1 MKLITP
7 NFLNTIDTIDTI
19 NTNTINT
26 KRRNS
31 MKVIN
36 KIGMMSMMSLSAF
49 IAQAQDVIIGNPS
62 WPSASA
68 TANILKVVMEENLG
82 LNVALQNGSNSL
94 IFEAMD
100 RNSMH
105 VHPEV
110 WLPNQQNLH
119 DKYVEKK
126 GTVVQ
131 NKNGVEAKQGLCI
144 TQKTSET
151 HGIKSIYDLLDP
163 AKAALFDT
171 NGDGKG
177 EMWAG
182 QPGSASTSVE
192 KIRAK
197 SYGYDE
203 FFELIETDTPV
214 NWAALDAAVKAKKPY
229 LFSCYTPHQVFSIYD
244 LVFLDEPPHN
254 AETWKVL
261 QPTEDPDW
269 LSKSSADSAWPIA
282 YLYLHYAKSLE
293 KNQPEAAN
301 LLANFKVDADILNK
315 LSYSMVVDKK
325 SAEDVAAEWVKNN
338 SDIVESWLGQ

>member
-1 MKLITP
+1 
-7 NFLNTIDTIDTI
+7 
-19 NTNTINT
+19 
-26 KRRNS
+26 
-31 MKVIN
+31 MKVMKKASIL
-36 KIGMMSMMSLSAF
+36 SVLSLTSLV
-49 IAQAQDVIIGNPS
+49 AQAQDVVIGNPP

-82 LNVALQNGSNSL
+82 LEVALQNGSNSL

-119 DKYVEKK
+119 DKYVKQK
-126 GTVVQ
+126 GTVVK
-131 NKNGVEAKQGLCI
+131 NKNGVEAKQGICM
-144 TQKTSET
+144 TKAMSEA
-151 HGIKSIYDLLDP
+151 HGIKSIYDLVDP
-163 AKAALFDT
+163 AKAAVFDT
-171 NGDGKG
+171 DGDGKG

-203 FFELIETDTPV
+203 TFELVETDTPI
-214 NWAALDAAVKAKKPY
+214 NWAALDVAAKAKKPY
-229 LFSCYTPHQVFSIYD
+229 LFSCYTPHHVFSMYE
-244 LVFLDEPPHN
+244 LVFLDEPEHN
-254 AETWKVL
+254 PDTWKVL

-269 LSKSSADSAWPIA
+269 LSKSHADTAWPIA
-282 YLYLHYAKSLE
+282 YTHLHYAKSLE
-293 KNQPEAAN
+293 KDQPEAAN
-301 LLANFKVDADILNK
+301 LLTNFKVSADILNK

-325 SAEDVAAEWVKNN
+325 SAEDVAREWVKDN